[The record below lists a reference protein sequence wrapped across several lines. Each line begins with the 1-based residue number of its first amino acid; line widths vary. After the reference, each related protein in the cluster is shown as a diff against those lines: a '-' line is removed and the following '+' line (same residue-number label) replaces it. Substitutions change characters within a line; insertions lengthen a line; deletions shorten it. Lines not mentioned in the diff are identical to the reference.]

1 MIMER
6 GFVRMD
12 RLVLSASLILF
23 TINMKRGSVKV
34 IFPFSSVWSQ
44 AKSFGVSFKA
54 REVLVIR
61 WSCGFD
67 FDVGAKKDGTTRFW
81 SQVMVKRR
89 KGRKQELDNLGLDDE

>member
-1 MIMER
+1 
-6 GFVRMD
+6 
-12 RLVLSASLILF
+12 
-23 TINMKRGSVKV
+23 MKRGIKV

-61 WSCGFD
+61 TGGASNGFD

-81 SQVMVKRR
+81 SQVMMKRR
-89 KGRKQELDNLGLDDE
+89 KGT